1 MGLQDFMTVFSNLD
15 PSCKGFV
22 TSHQVLEFCQSI
34 YHSSISVEQIEHAI
48 TQICGSTSSGR
59 VSRQQ
64 FIAVLEEIE
73 RRRSVEEQ
81 AYWDFQALDYK
92 GTNRISLKDALM
104 MFREF
109 HGDRFSLYTWK
120 EFLQSRDD
128 PGEQV
133 YFDEIRLWLCNYPSG
148 EPASKDQIT
157 QEEEQ
162 LIKRQSTHQSD
173 TINKL
178 KQIQD
183 DKEEIQE
190 YLDNAQY
197 NAQRRRNKWDRQGLE
212 AMLFDDGLEADDD
225 TTSTKSKD
233 TITMSDVNDA
243 MTQKYDKLKPKLL
256 WEMAKMSAAMES
268 DRHEIFQQ
276 LSREEKQYSREG
288 SLQDRI
294 GGLSGS
300 RLDLIATLTGLM
312 GEVKSYDLKRK
323 EQAEKKRETLR
334 QQGMKEQDI
343 DKAIQTEYQGVI
355 SGDTTCGATLI
366 NLIERF
372 KLEKEETMMAVKSR
386 ASMSSVALENEY
398 YRLLRQHLL
407 LTDEWGFPALAMA
420 VGLAERPQQYR
431 SPKGNDWDRN
441 RSEQLSQIQL
451 EDRKG
456 RKLQHTPADLV
467 DTNKLDDLGLT
478 DLKQHLIK
486 EIVQKHFYE
495 REAMIN
501 MLQGRESEQQ
511 KKKAHQMS
519 SQERKKRL
527 KVLRNQQISWSQS
540 NSDDTQ
546 HLHQILTEAVALYC
560 EVRREELLPT
570 ASIVTDNVVAECV
583 LADLIQRQEVEY
595 EASLEQFV
603 SKQVKSDVV
612 FLIKKENKMRIKEHF
627 DNISF
632 VALGTIEISAEDK
645 DYVDALD
652 VKYDTLRKNI
662 LRMGLEY
669 KMGTEWKQLNEKER
683 KKHIKEKEKEERK
696 LRGLGQLQDMESLIG
711 PKSKSLPSL
720 RQLIGEEKTE
730 YEKRL
735 QEQRKTG
742 QNQADEPPAEK
753 FPHMNVL
760 ADLVPRYDNEQE
772 ALLIWLKSTSTKQL
786 PVKTQRLKIV
796 LLKLETFCAQLEEDF
811 EVSALSVGLIERL
824 IAALQNRHPK
834 DQSRQYDL
842 AMRRTRLRFANL
854 QQKEPTK
861 KKEKSL
867 TPEKGDL
874 TGWQTA
880 YLYEVMK
887 RHLDEREQLLKYLQ
901 DESITELMEAASEMS
916 ADERKTRLAELQT
929 KRRKLD
935 LANSGDKEDYIS
947 ILEEAVA
954 ISAIGR
960 KSGRTSME
968 EVTVTTLRDLQD
980 RQDRELAKLLQN
992 IENVTEEQLE
1002 TKLEE
1007 EKDARQ
1013 QGTVHNVFDILT
1025 QTDDTVK
1032 EDELI
1037 MALEKK
1043 YSRLQDSLLS
1053 ECLCQSCGK
1062 ESWDKMTEKDKLV
1075 KQAHLKGQVKDMI
1088 QKGDHVGLKGLV
1100 DVITLEKSVRSLM
1113 GIHRHQFLQKALGD
1127 DLINEEEITDKMN
1140 PILEIHH
1147 RNQGEV
1153 DLLLQMIKGS
1163 GSMFMD
1169 EAEQQIHLIRLKREV
1184 FIGSHF
1190 DFRFATVAM
1199 VMGLAERQQATG
1211 KPKLVDDRQRIEMV
1225 SIATMQNFKQGRFLK
1240 KKDVRD
1246 EVMRGPGKHL
1256 MMESVI
1262 VLLDRSHQD
1271 EQQYLLLL
1279 LTSPQKPDVV
1289 MEIQSWSQQ
1298 QRKDQLWKLHSQR
1311 QEILAVPNSREFN
1324 TIYSEGVII
1333 KKEIYRHRL
1342 NNEQKE
1348 EVDDEILHKMLLA
1361 DLLSQ
1366 QNCDAEKVI
1375 QSFIEEGQDFI
1386 KLQTK
1391 IIEEK
1396 RNEVRENIAIVLLTS
1411 ETCDSSSNEETEIL
1425 EALDGKYDAL
1435 RDKLLAEV
1443 LMKQLGETEW
1453 NRLSELERQKKLAEL
1468 KLKERQL
1475 RRDGKYDE
1483 VANIIGAALED
1494 QETLDRLFGDSK
1506 EEQERKMKER
1516 LHRRKQRLASGMSEK
1531 ECDELEAE
1539 EIKQEEEEEKKKRRN
1554 ILLDLD
1560 KRCEQEKEELMRRL
1574 REQKDRV
1581 SLERQRQLELMKLK
1595 HDEKKARRE
1604 EKFNSAAL
1612 VIGRAKDEQKRLEQ
1626 NQDDERQRQER
1637 LAKERLEAARKRR
1650 GKKLPPELETVTD
1663 MEDKSSLQDSVG
1675 ELIDRRHRQE
1685 RDLLIQLLDD
1695 ATTDPNRQS
1704 VAAMTEG
1711 ERQENLERIRLM
1723 RSNWRSK
1730 DERNKQD
1737 QADLLK
1743 EAAVYLLESKLH
1755 QMRTDGLDVSDDK
1768 VKVQIV
1774 VDFEEKQNEQKM
1786 VQGKE
1791 ATDENVK
1798 VDVLSDLQEIQ
1809 DGESKFLLTDL
1820 YDKDLRTLQQ
1830 MVKLHR
1836 KTLDNGHHDNVSSVV
1851 LGDDDVTITSDDSDV
1866 TEEQIKKAVEQKY
1879 DILKGKLLEATLIMQ
1894 VGENEWSK
1902 LTEKEREK
1910 RLIELKMKEKK
1921 LRQEGKNDEATTLF
1935 ENLVES
1941 DEFALENL
1949 FGEEEIDEEQKARE
1963 REERKKELQKE
1974 REEQGLPTDDA
1985 EIDKLLDEEESEA
1998 KRQKRRNVLDGLQM
2012 MLEDE
2017 KAALLRQLKEQ
2028 VSGIDQ
2034 ERQRQLALVK
2044 LKMDKKKME
2053 REEKY
2058 DSVAL
2063 VLKLAKE
2070 ADEKRTQN
2078 ITADRERQKA
2088 LAKERLEAL
2097 RRKKQQKNK
2106 QDNLEQRLKEENE
2119 NNKLLDAEMS
2129 SDVTRIQAAILDT
2142 IDKTH
2147 TEERELMMELV
2158 NMALQNKS
2166 LGKTANGMQQEELK
2180 AELSKLEQDHSK
2192 WKKKSQQIAM
2202 SMDDSTITPKEEN
2215 KHLKDVANNRK
2226 EQTKLLSEALVYRM
2240 ELEERSLKTLKPELS
2255 SDQIKEE
2262 LSVILLAD
2270 LQDQQERDSTA
2281 VQNIIQKQQS
2291 AEDLNNLK
2299 KMQRLSEREGWF
2311 NNLSKTL
2318 FQLSSQEDDD
2328 DSDESTQDA
2337 IEKRREILE
2346 KEIAE
2351 ERKAKLQEAM
2361 SAKMAGEEIDI
2372 QAELKQLEKE
2382 QQAKRKALD
2391 EELAKQK
2398 QALKDKINKKKRKG
2412 QEKEEEE
2419 IEAYHIL
2426 MLQQSQA
2433 EKSKQAVDGEKSR
2446 QSSKL
2451 QDKIRL
2457 RKEERIRLKQE
2468 AGMHVSEEESNSRP
2482 STVDSKKTPPLFAL
2496 HREKTVVNVD
2506 ITEDQKQAVFNKL
2519 VREQTSLHDK
2529 IKQQQEQQQEML
2541 RRRLDKSRGKKEMQA
2556 KEIMDMSERQKKE
2569 YHKTKTE
2576 ERDRQLQQMQ
2586 QKIAKSKHRA
2596 RSRSPNNMGASPIPE
2611 DQE

>member
-22 TSHQVLEFCQSI
+22 TSHQVLEFCESI

-128 PGEQV
+128 PNEQV

-162 LIKRQSTHQSD
+162 LIKKQSRHQSD
-173 TINKL
+173 RVNKL

-197 NAQRRRNKWDRQGLE
+197 NAQRRRNKWDKQGLE

-225 TTSTKSKD
+225 TTSTKPKD

-243 MTQKYDKLKPKLL
+243 MTQKYDKLKSKLL
-256 WEMAKMSAAMES
+256 WEMAKMSSAMES
-268 DRHEIFQQ
+268 DRQEIFQQ
-276 LSREEKQYSREG
+276 LCREEKQYSREG

-312 GEVKSYDLKRK
+312 GEVRSHDLKRR
-323 EQAEKKRETLR
+323 EQAEKKRETLG
-334 QQGMKEQDI
+334 QQGMKEHDI

-355 SGDTTCGATLI
+355 SGNTTCGATLI
-366 NLIERF
+366 HLIERF
-372 KLEKEETMMAVKSR
+372 KLEKEETMMVVKSR

-431 SPKGNDWDRN
+431 STKGNDWDRN

-456 RKLQHTPADLV
+456 RKLLHTPADLV
-467 DTNKLDDLGLT
+467 DTNKLDDFGLT

-540 NSDDTQ
+540 NSDDTK

-570 ASIVTDNVVAECV
+570 ANIVTDNVVSECV

-645 DYVDALD
+645 DYIDALD

-683 KKHIKEKEKEERK
+683 KKYIKEKEKEERK

-711 PKSKSLPSL
+711 PKSKALPSL

-735 QEQRKTG
+735 QAQRKTG
-742 QNQADEPPAEK
+742 QNQADEPPADK

-796 LLKLETFCAQLEEDF
+796 LLKLETFCAQLEDDF
-811 EVSALSVGLIERL
+811 EVSALGVGLIERL
-824 IAALQNRHPK
+824 IAALQNRHPR

-861 KKEKSL
+861 KKEKSF

-887 RHLDEREQLLKYLQ
+887 RHNDEREQLLKYLQ
-901 DESITELMEAASEMS
+901 DESITELMEAAAEMS
-916 ADERKTRLAELQT
+916 ADERKSRLAELQR

-954 ISAIGR
+954 ISAISR

-1002 TKLEE
+1002 NRLEE

-1013 QGTVHNVFDILT
+1013 QGIVHNVFDILT
-1025 QTDDTVK
+1025 RTDDTVK
-1032 EDELI
+1032 EDELTV
-1037 MALEKK
+1037 ALQEK

-1062 ESWDKMTEKDKLV
+1062 ESWDKMAEKDKL
-1075 KQAHLKGQVKDMI
+1075 LKLANLKEQVKDLI

-1100 DVITLEKSVRSLM
+1100 DIIALEKSVRALM
-1113 GIHRHQFLQKALGD
+1113 GIHRHQFLQKVLGD

-1147 RNQGEV
+1147 RNQEEV

-1184 FIGSHF
+1184 FIGRHI

-1199 VMGLAERQQATG
+1199 VMGLAERQQVTG
-1211 KPKLVDDRQRIEMV
+1211 KPRLVDDRQRIEMV
-1225 SIATMQNFKQGRFLK
+1225 AIATMQR
-1240 KKDVRD
+1240 
-1246 EVMRGPGKHL
+1246 KHV

-1279 LTSPQKPDVV
+1279 LTAPQKSDVV

-1324 TIYSEGVII
+1324 TIYSEGMII

-1348 EVDDEILHKMLLA
+1348 EVDDEVLHKMLLA

-1366 QNCDAEKVI
+1366 QNCDAEKVL
-1375 QSFIEEGQDFI
+1375 QLLMEEGQDFI

-1411 ETCDSSSNEETEIL
+1411 ETCDSSSNEETELL

-1443 LMKQLGETEW
+1443 LMRQVNYMGNLMHSGTNYWVRDKLLAEVLMRQLGETEW

-1516 LHRRKQRLASGMSEK
+1516 LHRKKQRLASGMSEQ

-1626 NQDDERQRQER
+1626 NQEDERQRQER

-1650 GKKLPPELETVTD
+1650 GKKLTPELETVTD
-1663 MEDKSSLQDSVG
+1663 MDDKSSLQESVG
-1675 ELIDRRHRQE
+1675 ELIDRRHREE

-1704 VAAMTEG
+1704 VAAMTE
-1711 ERQENLERIRLM
+1711 EKRQENLERIRQM

-1737 QADLLK
+1737 QTELLK

-1755 QMRTDGLDVSDDK
+1755 QLRTEGLDVSDDK

-1774 VDFEEKQNEQKM
+1774 NDFEEKQNEQKL
-1786 VQGKE
+1786 VESKE

-1798 VDVLSDLQEIQ
+1798 VQILSNLQEKQ
-1809 DGESKFLLTDL
+1809 DGESKYLLTDL

-1836 KTLDNGHHDNVSSVV
+1836 KTLDNGNHDNVSSVVLGDDDGTISSDNSDDLRTLQQMVKLHRKTLDNGNHDNVSSVV

-1866 TEEQIKKAVEQKY
+1866 TEDQIKKAVEQKY
-1879 DILKGKLLEATLIMQ
+1879 DILRGKLLEATLIMQ

-1902 LTEKEREK
+1902 LSEKERQK

-1921 LRQEGKNDEATTLF
+1921 LRQEGKNDEATALF

-1949 FGEEEIDEEQKARE
+1949 FGEDEIDEEQKARE
-1963 REERKKELQKE
+1963 REQRKKELQTE
-1974 REEQGLPTDDA
+1974 REEQGLPIDDA
-1985 EIDKLLDEEESEA
+1985 EIDKLLDEEETEA
-1998 KRQKRRNVLDGLQM
+1998 KRQKRRNVLEGLQM

-2058 DSVAL
+2058 DSAAL

-2097 RRKKQQKNK
+2097 RRKKQKKNK

-2147 TEERELMMELV
+2147 TEERELLMELV

-2166 LGKTANGMQQEELK
+2166 LGKTAEDMQQE
-2180 AELSKLEQDHSK
+2180 
-2192 WKKKSQQIAM
+2192 
-2202 SMDDSTITPKEEN
+2202 
-2215 KHLKDVANNRK
+2215 VRV
-2226 EQTKLLSEALVYRM
+2226 LLM
-2240 ELEERSLKTLKPELS
+2240 ELVNMALQNKSLGKTAE
-2255 SDQIKEE
+2255 DM
-2262 LSVILLAD
+2262 
-2270 LQDQQERDSTA
+2270 QQEVR
-2281 VQNIIQKQQS
+2281 VLLMELVNMVLQNKS
-2291 AEDLNNLK
+2291 LGKTAED
-2299 KMQRLSEREGWF
+2299 M
-2311 NNLSKTL
+2311 
-2318 FQLSSQEDDD
+2318 
-2328 DSDESTQDA
+2328 
-2337 IEKRREILE
+2337 
-2346 KEIAE
+2346 
-2351 ERKAKLQEAM
+2351 
-2361 SAKMAGEEIDI
+2361 
-2372 QAELKQLEKE
+2372 
-2382 QQAKRKALD
+2382 
-2391 EELAKQK
+2391 
-2398 QALKDKINKKKRKG
+2398 
-2412 QEKEEEE
+2412 
-2419 IEAYHIL
+2419 
-2426 MLQQSQA
+2426 
-2433 EKSKQAVDGEKSR
+2433 
-2446 QSSKL
+2446 
-2451 QDKIRL
+2451 
-2457 RKEERIRLKQE
+2457 
-2468 AGMHVSEEESNSRP
+2468 
-2482 STVDSKKTPPLFAL
+2482 
-2496 HREKTVVNVD
+2496 
-2506 ITEDQKQAVFNKL
+2506 
-2519 VREQTSLHDK
+2519 
-2529 IKQQQEQQQEML
+2529 QQEVRVLLMELVNLALQNKSLGKTAKDMQQEVRVLLMEL
-2541 RRRLDKSRGKKEMQA
+2541 VNMALQNKSLGKTA
-2556 KEIMDMSERQKKE
+2556 KD
-2569 YHKTKTE
+2569 
-2576 ERDRQLQQMQ
+2576 MQ
-2586 QKIAKSKHRA
+2586 Q
-2596 RSRSPNNMGASPIPE
+2596 E
-2611 DQE
+2611 V

>member
-22 TSHQVLEFCQSI
+22 TSHQVLEFCESI

-128 PGEQV
+128 PNEQV

-162 LIKRQSTHQSD
+162 LIKKQSRHQSD
-173 TINKL
+173 RVNKL

-197 NAQRRRNKWDRQGLE
+197 NAQRRRNKWDKQGLE

-225 TTSTKSKD
+225 TTSTKPKD

-243 MTQKYDKLKPKLL
+243 MTQKYDKLKSKLL
-256 WEMAKMSAAMES
+256 WEMAKMSSAMES
-268 DRHEIFQQ
+268 DRQEIFQQ
-276 LSREEKQYSREG
+276 LCREEKQYSREG

-312 GEVKSYDLKRK
+312 GEVRSHDLKRR
-323 EQAEKKRETLR
+323 EQAEKKRETLG
-334 QQGMKEQDI
+334 QQGMKEHDI

-355 SGDTTCGATLI
+355 SGNTTCGATLI
-366 NLIERF
+366 HLIERF
-372 KLEKEETMMAVKSR
+372 KLEKEETMMVVKSR

-431 SPKGNDWDRN
+431 STKGNDWDRN

-456 RKLQHTPADLV
+456 RKLLHTPADLV
-467 DTNKLDDLGLT
+467 DTNKLDDFGLT

-540 NSDDTQ
+540 NSDDTK

-570 ASIVTDNVVAECV
+570 ANIVTDNVVSECV

-645 DYVDALD
+645 DYIDALD

-683 KKHIKEKEKEERK
+683 KKYIKEKEKEERK

-711 PKSKSLPSL
+711 PKSKALPSL

-735 QEQRKTG
+735 QAQRKTG
-742 QNQADEPPAEK
+742 QNQADEPPADK

-796 LLKLETFCAQLEEDF
+796 LLKLETFCAQLEDDF
-811 EVSALSVGLIERL
+811 EVSALGVGLIERL
-824 IAALQNRHPK
+824 IAALQNRHPR

-861 KKEKSL
+861 KKEKSF

-887 RHLDEREQLLKYLQ
+887 RHNDEREQLLKYLQ
-901 DESITELMEAASEMS
+901 DESITELMEAAAEMS
-916 ADERKTRLAELQT
+916 ADERKSRLAELQR

-954 ISAIGR
+954 ISAISR

-1002 TKLEE
+1002 NRLEE

-1013 QGTVHNVFDILT
+1013 QGIVHNVFDILT
-1025 QTDDTVK
+1025 RTDDTVK
-1032 EDELI
+1032 EDELTV
-1037 MALEKK
+1037 ALQEK

-1062 ESWDKMTEKDKLV
+1062 ESWDKMAEKDKL
-1075 KQAHLKGQVKDMI
+1075 LKLANLKEQVKDLI

-1100 DVITLEKSVRSLM
+1100 DIIALEKSVRALM
-1113 GIHRHQFLQKALGD
+1113 GIHRHQFLQKVLGD

-1147 RNQGEV
+1147 RNQEEV

-1184 FIGSHF
+1184 FIGRHI

-1199 VMGLAERQQATG
+1199 VMGLAERQQVTG
-1211 KPKLVDDRQRIEMV
+1211 KPRLVDDRQRIEMV
-1225 SIATMQNFKQGRFLK
+1225 AIATMQR
-1240 KKDVRD
+1240 
-1246 EVMRGPGKHL
+1246 KHV

-1279 LTSPQKPDVV
+1279 LTAPQKSDVV

-1324 TIYSEGVII
+1324 TIYSEGMII

-1348 EVDDEILHKMLLA
+1348 EVDDEVLHKMLLA

-1366 QNCDAEKVI
+1366 QNCDAEKVL
-1375 QSFIEEGQDFI
+1375 QLLMEEGQDFI

-1411 ETCDSSSNEETEIL
+1411 ETCDSSSNEETELL

-1443 LMKQLGETEW
+1443 LMRQTGKLDGKYDALRDKLLAEVLMRQLGETEW

-1516 LHRRKQRLASGMSEK
+1516 LHRKKQRLASGMSEQ

-1626 NQDDERQRQER
+1626 NQEDERQRQER

-1650 GKKLPPELETVTD
+1650 GKKLTPELETVTD
-1663 MEDKSSLQDSVG
+1663 MDDKSSLQESVG
-1675 ELIDRRHRQE
+1675 ELIDRRHREE

-1704 VAAMTEG
+1704 VAAMTE
-1711 ERQENLERIRLM
+1711 EKRQENLERIRQM

-1737 QADLLK
+1737 QTELLK

-1755 QMRTDGLDVSDDK
+1755 QLRTEGLDVSDDK

-1774 VDFEEKQNEQKM
+1774 NDFEEKQNEQKL
-1786 VQGKE
+1786 VESKE

-1798 VDVLSDLQEIQ
+1798 VQILSNLQEKQ
-1809 DGESKFLLTDL
+1809 DGESKYLLTDL

-1836 KTLDNGHHDNVSSVV
+1836 KTLDNGNHDNVSSVVLGDDDGTISSDNSDDLRTLQQMVKLHRKTLDNGNHDNVSSVV

-1866 TEEQIKKAVEQKY
+1866 TEDQIKKAVEQKY
-1879 DILKGKLLEATLIMQ
+1879 DILRGKLLEATLIMQ

-1902 LTEKEREK
+1902 LSEKERQK

-1921 LRQEGKNDEATTLF
+1921 LRQEGKNDEATALF

-1949 FGEEEIDEEQKARE
+1949 FGEDEIDEEQKARE
-1963 REERKKELQKE
+1963 REQRKKELQTE
-1974 REEQGLPTDDA
+1974 REEQGLPIDDA
-1985 EIDKLLDEEESEA
+1985 EIDKLLDEEETEA
-1998 KRQKRRNVLDGLQM
+1998 KRQKRRNVLEGLQM

-2058 DSVAL
+2058 DSAAL

-2097 RRKKQQKNK
+2097 RRKKQKKNK

-2147 TEERELMMELV
+2147 TEERELLMELV

-2166 LGKTANGMQQEELK
+2166 LGKTAEDMQQE
-2180 AELSKLEQDHSK
+2180 
-2192 WKKKSQQIAM
+2192 
-2202 SMDDSTITPKEEN
+2202 
-2215 KHLKDVANNRK
+2215 VRV
-2226 EQTKLLSEALVYRM
+2226 LLM
-2240 ELEERSLKTLKPELS
+2240 ELVNMALQNKSLGKTAE
-2255 SDQIKEE
+2255 DM
-2262 LSVILLAD
+2262 
-2270 LQDQQERDSTA
+2270 QQEVR
-2281 VQNIIQKQQS
+2281 VLLMELVNMVLQNKS
-2291 AEDLNNLK
+2291 LGKTAED
-2299 KMQRLSEREGWF
+2299 M
-2311 NNLSKTL
+2311 
-2318 FQLSSQEDDD
+2318 
-2328 DSDESTQDA
+2328 
-2337 IEKRREILE
+2337 
-2346 KEIAE
+2346 
-2351 ERKAKLQEAM
+2351 
-2361 SAKMAGEEIDI
+2361 
-2372 QAELKQLEKE
+2372 
-2382 QQAKRKALD
+2382 
-2391 EELAKQK
+2391 
-2398 QALKDKINKKKRKG
+2398 
-2412 QEKEEEE
+2412 
-2419 IEAYHIL
+2419 
-2426 MLQQSQA
+2426 
-2433 EKSKQAVDGEKSR
+2433 
-2446 QSSKL
+2446 
-2451 QDKIRL
+2451 
-2457 RKEERIRLKQE
+2457 
-2468 AGMHVSEEESNSRP
+2468 
-2482 STVDSKKTPPLFAL
+2482 
-2496 HREKTVVNVD
+2496 
-2506 ITEDQKQAVFNKL
+2506 
-2519 VREQTSLHDK
+2519 
-2529 IKQQQEQQQEML
+2529 QQEVRVLLMELVNLALQNKSLGKTAKDMQQEVRVLLMEL
-2541 RRRLDKSRGKKEMQA
+2541 VNMALQNKSLGKTA
-2556 KEIMDMSERQKKE
+2556 KD
-2569 YHKTKTE
+2569 
-2576 ERDRQLQQMQ
+2576 MQ
-2586 QKIAKSKHRA
+2586 Q
-2596 RSRSPNNMGASPIPE
+2596 E
-2611 DQE
+2611 V

>member
-22 TSHQVLEFCQSI
+22 TSHQVLEFCESI

-128 PGEQV
+128 PNEQV

-162 LIKRQSTHQSD
+162 LIKKQSRHQSD
-173 TINKL
+173 RVNKL

-197 NAQRRRNKWDRQGLE
+197 NAQRRRNKWDKQGLE

-225 TTSTKSKD
+225 TTSTKPKD

-243 MTQKYDKLKPKLL
+243 MTQKYDKLKSKLL
-256 WEMAKMSAAMES
+256 WEMAKMSSAMES
-268 DRHEIFQQ
+268 DRQEIFQQ
-276 LSREEKQYSREG
+276 LCREEKQYSREG

-312 GEVKSYDLKRK
+312 GEVRSHDLKRR
-323 EQAEKKRETLR
+323 EQAEKKRETLG
-334 QQGMKEQDI
+334 QQGMKEHDI

-355 SGDTTCGATLI
+355 SGNTTCGATLI
-366 NLIERF
+366 HLIERF
-372 KLEKEETMMAVKSR
+372 KLEKEETMMVVKSR

-431 SPKGNDWDRN
+431 STKGNDWDRN

-456 RKLQHTPADLV
+456 RKLLHTPADLV
-467 DTNKLDDLGLT
+467 DTNKLDDFGLT

-540 NSDDTQ
+540 NSDDTK

-570 ASIVTDNVVAECV
+570 ANIVTDNVVSECV

-645 DYVDALD
+645 DYIDALD

-683 KKHIKEKEKEERK
+683 KKYIKEKEKEERK

-711 PKSKSLPSL
+711 PKSKALPSL

-735 QEQRKTG
+735 QAQRKTG
-742 QNQADEPPAEK
+742 QNQDEPPADK

-796 LLKLETFCAQLEEDF
+796 LLKLETFCAQLEDDF
-811 EVSALSVGLIERL
+811 EVSALGVGLIERL
-824 IAALQNRHPK
+824 IAALQNRHPR

-861 KKEKSL
+861 KKEKSF

-887 RHLDEREQLLKYLQ
+887 RHNDEREQLLKYLQ
-901 DESITELMEAASEMS
+901 DESITELMEAAAEMS
-916 ADERKTRLAELQT
+916 ADERKSRLAELQR

-954 ISAIGR
+954 ISAISR

-1002 TKLEE
+1002 NRLEE

-1013 QGTVHNVFDILT
+1013 QGIVHNVFDILT
-1025 QTDDTVK
+1025 RTDDTVK
-1032 EDELI
+1032 EDELTV
-1037 MALEKK
+1037 ALQEK

-1062 ESWDKMTEKDKLV
+1062 ESWDKMAEKDKL
-1075 KQAHLKGQVKDMI
+1075 LKLANLKEQVKDLI

-1100 DVITLEKSVRSLM
+1100 DIIALEKSVRALM
-1113 GIHRHQFLQKALGD
+1113 GIHRHQFLQKVLGD

-1147 RNQGEV
+1147 RNQEEV

-1184 FIGSHF
+1184 FIGRHI

-1199 VMGLAERQQATG
+1199 VMGLAERQQVTG
-1211 KPKLVDDRQRIEMV
+1211 KPRLVDDRQRIEMV
-1225 SIATMQNFKQGRFLK
+1225 AIATMQR
-1240 KKDVRD
+1240 
-1246 EVMRGPGKHL
+1246 KHV

-1279 LTSPQKPDVV
+1279 LTAPQKSDVV

-1324 TIYSEGVII
+1324 TIYSEGMII

-1348 EVDDEILHKMLLA
+1348 EVDDEVLHKMLLA

-1366 QNCDAEKVI
+1366 QNCDAEKVL
-1375 QSFIEEGQDFI
+1375 QLLMEEGQDFI

-1411 ETCDSSSNEETEIL
+1411 ETCDSSSNEETELL

-1443 LMKQLGETEW
+1443 LMRQLGETEW

-1516 LHRRKQRLASGMSEK
+1516 LHRKKQRLASGMSEQ

-1626 NQDDERQRQER
+1626 NQEDERQRQER

-1650 GKKLPPELETVTD
+1650 GKKLTPELETVTD
-1663 MEDKSSLQDSVG
+1663 MDDKSSLQESVG
-1675 ELIDRRHRQE
+1675 ELIDRRHREE

-1704 VAAMTEG
+1704 VAAMTE
-1711 ERQENLERIRLM
+1711 EKRQENLERIRQM

-1737 QADLLK
+1737 QTELLK

-1755 QMRTDGLDVSDDK
+1755 QLRTEGLDVSDDK

-1774 VDFEEKQNEQKM
+1774 NDFEEKQNEQKL
-1786 VQGKE
+1786 VESKE

-1798 VDVLSDLQEIQ
+1798 VQILSNLQEKQ
-1809 DGESKFLLTDL
+1809 DGESKYLLTDL

-1836 KTLDNGHHDNVSSVV
+1836 KTLDNGNHDNVSSVVLGDDDGTISSDNSDDLRTLQQMVKLHRKTLDNGNHDNVSSVV

-1866 TEEQIKKAVEQKY
+1866 TEDQIKKAVEQKY
-1879 DILKGKLLEATLIMQ
+1879 DILRGKLLEATLIMQ

-1902 LTEKEREK
+1902 LSEKERQK

-1921 LRQEGKNDEATTLF
+1921 LRQEGKNDEATALF

-1949 FGEEEIDEEQKARE
+1949 FGEDEIDEEQKARE
-1963 REERKKELQKE
+1963 REQRKKELQTE
-1974 REEQGLPTDDA
+1974 REEQGLPIDDA
-1985 EIDKLLDEEESEA
+1985 EIDKLLDEEETEA
-1998 KRQKRRNVLDGLQM
+1998 KRQKRRNVLEGLQM

-2058 DSVAL
+2058 DSAAL

-2097 RRKKQQKNK
+2097 RRKKQKKNK

-2147 TEERELMMELV
+2147 TEERELLMELV

-2166 LGKTANGMQQEELK
+2166 LGKTAEDMQQE
-2180 AELSKLEQDHSK
+2180 
-2192 WKKKSQQIAM
+2192 
-2202 SMDDSTITPKEEN
+2202 
-2215 KHLKDVANNRK
+2215 VRV
-2226 EQTKLLSEALVYRM
+2226 LLM
-2240 ELEERSLKTLKPELS
+2240 ELVNMALQNKSLGKTAE
-2255 SDQIKEE
+2255 DM
-2262 LSVILLAD
+2262 
-2270 LQDQQERDSTA
+2270 QQEVR
-2281 VQNIIQKQQS
+2281 VLLMELVNMVLQNKS
-2291 AEDLNNLK
+2291 LGKTAED
-2299 KMQRLSEREGWF
+2299 M
-2311 NNLSKTL
+2311 
-2318 FQLSSQEDDD
+2318 
-2328 DSDESTQDA
+2328 
-2337 IEKRREILE
+2337 
-2346 KEIAE
+2346 
-2351 ERKAKLQEAM
+2351 
-2361 SAKMAGEEIDI
+2361 
-2372 QAELKQLEKE
+2372 
-2382 QQAKRKALD
+2382 
-2391 EELAKQK
+2391 
-2398 QALKDKINKKKRKG
+2398 
-2412 QEKEEEE
+2412 
-2419 IEAYHIL
+2419 
-2426 MLQQSQA
+2426 
-2433 EKSKQAVDGEKSR
+2433 
-2446 QSSKL
+2446 
-2451 QDKIRL
+2451 
-2457 RKEERIRLKQE
+2457 
-2468 AGMHVSEEESNSRP
+2468 
-2482 STVDSKKTPPLFAL
+2482 
-2496 HREKTVVNVD
+2496 
-2506 ITEDQKQAVFNKL
+2506 
-2519 VREQTSLHDK
+2519 
-2529 IKQQQEQQQEML
+2529 QQEVRVLLMELVNLALQNKSLGKTAKDMQQEVRVLLMEL
-2541 RRRLDKSRGKKEMQA
+2541 VNMALQNKSLGKTA
-2556 KEIMDMSERQKKE
+2556 KD
-2569 YHKTKTE
+2569 
-2576 ERDRQLQQMQ
+2576 MQ
-2586 QKIAKSKHRA
+2586 Q
-2596 RSRSPNNMGASPIPE
+2596 E
-2611 DQE
+2611 V

>member
-22 TSHQVLEFCQSI
+22 TSHQVLEFCESI

-128 PGEQV
+128 PNEQV

-162 LIKRQSTHQSD
+162 LIKKQSRHQSD
-173 TINKL
+173 RVNKL

-197 NAQRRRNKWDRQGLE
+197 NAQRRRNKWDKQGLE

-225 TTSTKSKD
+225 TTSTKPKD

-243 MTQKYDKLKPKLL
+243 MTQKYDKLKSKLL
-256 WEMAKMSAAMES
+256 WEMAKMSSAMES
-268 DRHEIFQQ
+268 DRQEIFQQ
-276 LSREEKQYSREG
+276 LCREEKQYSREG

-312 GEVKSYDLKRK
+312 GEVRSHDLKRR
-323 EQAEKKRETLR
+323 EQAEKKRETLG
-334 QQGMKEQDI
+334 QQGMKEHDI

-355 SGDTTCGATLI
+355 SGNTTCGATLI
-366 NLIERF
+366 HLIERF
-372 KLEKEETMMAVKSR
+372 KLEKEETMMVVKSR

-431 SPKGNDWDRN
+431 STKGNDWDRN

-456 RKLQHTPADLV
+456 RKLLHTPADLV
-467 DTNKLDDLGLT
+467 DTNKLDDFGLT

-540 NSDDTQ
+540 NSDDTK

-570 ASIVTDNVVAECV
+570 ANIVTDNVVSECV

-645 DYVDALD
+645 DYIDALD

-683 KKHIKEKEKEERK
+683 KKYIKEKEKEERK

-711 PKSKSLPSL
+711 PKSKALPSL

-735 QEQRKTG
+735 QAQRKTG
-742 QNQADEPPAEK
+742 QNQADEPPADK

-796 LLKLETFCAQLEEDF
+796 LLKLETFCAQLEDDF
-811 EVSALSVGLIERL
+811 EVSALGVGLIERL
-824 IAALQNRHPK
+824 IAALQNRHPR

-861 KKEKSL
+861 KKEKSF

-887 RHLDEREQLLKYLQ
+887 RHNDEREQLLKYLQ
-901 DESITELMEAASEMS
+901 DESITELMEAAAEMS
-916 ADERKTRLAELQT
+916 ADERKSRLAELQR

-954 ISAIGR
+954 ISAISR

-1002 TKLEE
+1002 NRLEE

-1013 QGTVHNVFDILT
+1013 QGIVHNVFDILT
-1025 QTDDTVK
+1025 RTDDTVK
-1032 EDELI
+1032 EDELTV
-1037 MALEKK
+1037 ALQEK

-1062 ESWDKMTEKDKLV
+1062 ESWDKMAEKDKL
-1075 KQAHLKGQVKDMI
+1075 LKLANLKEQVKDLI

-1100 DVITLEKSVRSLM
+1100 DIIALEKSVRALM
-1113 GIHRHQFLQKALGD
+1113 GIHRHQFLQKVLGD

-1147 RNQGEV
+1147 RNQEEV

-1184 FIGSHF
+1184 FIGRHI

-1199 VMGLAERQQATG
+1199 VMGLAERQQVTG
-1211 KPKLVDDRQRIEMV
+1211 KPRLVDDRQRIEMV
-1225 SIATMQNFKQGRFLK
+1225 AIATMQR
-1240 KKDVRD
+1240 
-1246 EVMRGPGKHL
+1246 KHV

-1279 LTSPQKPDVV
+1279 LTAPQKSDVV

-1324 TIYSEGVII
+1324 TIYSEGMII

-1348 EVDDEILHKMLLA
+1348 EVDDEVLHKMLLA

-1366 QNCDAEKVI
+1366 QNCDAEKVL
-1375 QSFIEEGQDFI
+1375 QLLMEEGQDFI

-1411 ETCDSSSNEETEIL
+1411 ETCDSSSNEETELL

-1443 LMKQLGETEW
+1443 LMRQLGETEW

-1516 LHRRKQRLASGMSEK
+1516 LHRKKQRLASGMSEQ

-1626 NQDDERQRQER
+1626 NQEDERQRQER

-1650 GKKLPPELETVTD
+1650 GKKLTPELETVTD
-1663 MEDKSSLQDSVG
+1663 MDDKSSLQESVG
-1675 ELIDRRHRQE
+1675 ELIDRRHREE

-1704 VAAMTEG
+1704 VAAMTE
-1711 ERQENLERIRLM
+1711 EKRQENLERIRQM

-1737 QADLLK
+1737 QTELLK

-1755 QMRTDGLDVSDDK
+1755 QLRTEGLDVSDDK

-1774 VDFEEKQNEQKM
+1774 NDFEEKQNEQKL
-1786 VQGKE
+1786 VESKE

-1798 VDVLSDLQEIQ
+1798 VQILSNLQEKQ
-1809 DGESKFLLTDL
+1809 DGESKYLLTDL

-1836 KTLDNGHHDNVSSVV
+1836 KTLDNGNHDNVSSVV

-1866 TEEQIKKAVEQKY
+1866 TEDQIKKAVEQKY
-1879 DILKGKLLEATLIMQ
+1879 DILRGKLLEATLIMQ

-1902 LTEKEREK
+1902 LSEKERQK

-1921 LRQEGKNDEATTLF
+1921 LRQEGKNDEATALF

-1949 FGEEEIDEEQKARE
+1949 FGEDEIDEEQKARE
-1963 REERKKELQKE
+1963 REQRKKELQTE
-1974 REEQGLPTDDA
+1974 REEQGLPIDDA
-1985 EIDKLLDEEESEA
+1985 EIDKLLDEEETEA
-1998 KRQKRRNVLDGLQM
+1998 KRQKRRNVLEGLQM

-2058 DSVAL
+2058 DSAAL

-2097 RRKKQQKNK
+2097 RRKKQKKNK

-2147 TEERELMMELV
+2147 TEERELLMELV

-2166 LGKTANGMQQEELK
+2166 LGKTAEDMQQE
-2180 AELSKLEQDHSK
+2180 
-2192 WKKKSQQIAM
+2192 
-2202 SMDDSTITPKEEN
+2202 
-2215 KHLKDVANNRK
+2215 VRV
-2226 EQTKLLSEALVYRM
+2226 LLM
-2240 ELEERSLKTLKPELS
+2240 ELVNMALQNKSLGKTAE
-2255 SDQIKEE
+2255 DM
-2262 LSVILLAD
+2262 
-2270 LQDQQERDSTA
+2270 QQEVR
-2281 VQNIIQKQQS
+2281 VLLMELVNMVLQNKS
-2291 AEDLNNLK
+2291 LGKTAED
-2299 KMQRLSEREGWF
+2299 M
-2311 NNLSKTL
+2311 
-2318 FQLSSQEDDD
+2318 
-2328 DSDESTQDA
+2328 
-2337 IEKRREILE
+2337 
-2346 KEIAE
+2346 
-2351 ERKAKLQEAM
+2351 
-2361 SAKMAGEEIDI
+2361 
-2372 QAELKQLEKE
+2372 
-2382 QQAKRKALD
+2382 
-2391 EELAKQK
+2391 
-2398 QALKDKINKKKRKG
+2398 
-2412 QEKEEEE
+2412 
-2419 IEAYHIL
+2419 
-2426 MLQQSQA
+2426 
-2433 EKSKQAVDGEKSR
+2433 
-2446 QSSKL
+2446 
-2451 QDKIRL
+2451 
-2457 RKEERIRLKQE
+2457 
-2468 AGMHVSEEESNSRP
+2468 
-2482 STVDSKKTPPLFAL
+2482 
-2496 HREKTVVNVD
+2496 
-2506 ITEDQKQAVFNKL
+2506 
-2519 VREQTSLHDK
+2519 
-2529 IKQQQEQQQEML
+2529 QQEVRVLLMELVNLALQNKSLGKTAKDMQQEVRVLLMEL
-2541 RRRLDKSRGKKEMQA
+2541 VNMALQNKSLGKTA
-2556 KEIMDMSERQKKE
+2556 KD
-2569 YHKTKTE
+2569 
-2576 ERDRQLQQMQ
+2576 MQ
-2586 QKIAKSKHRA
+2586 Q
-2596 RSRSPNNMGASPIPE
+2596 E
-2611 DQE
+2611 V

>member
-22 TSHQVLEFCQSI
+22 TSHQVLEFCESI

-128 PGEQV
+128 PNEQV

-162 LIKRQSTHQSD
+162 LIKKQSRHQSD
-173 TINKL
+173 RVNKL

-197 NAQRRRNKWDRQGLE
+197 NAQRRRNKWDKQGLE

-225 TTSTKSKD
+225 TTSTKPKD

-243 MTQKYDKLKPKLL
+243 MTQKYDKLKSKLL
-256 WEMAKMSAAMES
+256 WEMAKMSSAMES
-268 DRHEIFQQ
+268 DRQEIFQQ
-276 LSREEKQYSREG
+276 LCREEKQYSREG

-312 GEVKSYDLKRK
+312 GEVRSHDLKRR
-323 EQAEKKRETLR
+323 EQAEKKRETLG
-334 QQGMKEQDI
+334 QQGMKEHDI

-355 SGDTTCGATLI
+355 SGNTTCGATLI
-366 NLIERF
+366 HLIERF
-372 KLEKEETMMAVKSR
+372 KLEKEETMMVVKSR

-431 SPKGNDWDRN
+431 STKGNDWDRN

-456 RKLQHTPADLV
+456 RKLLHTPADLV
-467 DTNKLDDLGLT
+467 DTNKLDDFGLT

-540 NSDDTQ
+540 NSDDTK

-570 ASIVTDNVVAECV
+570 ANIVTDNVVSECV

-645 DYVDALD
+645 DYIDALD

-683 KKHIKEKEKEERK
+683 KKYIKEKEKEERK

-711 PKSKSLPSL
+711 PKSKALPSL

-735 QEQRKTG
+735 QAQRKTG
-742 QNQADEPPAEK
+742 QNQADEPPADK

-796 LLKLETFCAQLEEDF
+796 LLKLETFCAQLEDDF
-811 EVSALSVGLIERL
+811 EVSALGVGLIERL
-824 IAALQNRHPK
+824 IAALQNRHPR

-861 KKEKSL
+861 KKEKSF

-887 RHLDEREQLLKYLQ
+887 RHNDEREQLLKYLQ
-901 DESITELMEAASEMS
+901 DESITELMEAAAEMS
-916 ADERKTRLAELQT
+916 ADERKSRLAELQR

-954 ISAIGR
+954 ISAISR

-1002 TKLEE
+1002 NRLEE

-1013 QGTVHNVFDILT
+1013 QGIVHNVFDILT
-1025 QTDDTVK
+1025 RTDDTVK
-1032 EDELI
+1032 EDELTV
-1037 MALEKK
+1037 ALQEK

-1062 ESWDKMTEKDKLV
+1062 ESWDKMAEKDKL
-1075 KQAHLKGQVKDMI
+1075 LKLANLKEQVKDLI

-1100 DVITLEKSVRSLM
+1100 DIIALEKSVRALM
-1113 GIHRHQFLQKALGD
+1113 GIHRHQFLQKVLGD

-1147 RNQGEV
+1147 RNQEEV

-1184 FIGSHF
+1184 FIGRHI

-1199 VMGLAERQQATG
+1199 VMGLAERQQVTG
-1211 KPKLVDDRQRIEMV
+1211 KPRLVDDRQRIEMV
-1225 SIATMQNFKQGRFLK
+1225 AIATMQR
-1240 KKDVRD
+1240 
-1246 EVMRGPGKHL
+1246 KHV

-1279 LTSPQKPDVV
+1279 LTAPQKSDVV

-1324 TIYSEGVII
+1324 TIYSEGMII

-1348 EVDDEILHKMLLA
+1348 EVDDEVLHKMLLA

-1366 QNCDAEKVI
+1366 QNCDAEKVL
-1375 QSFIEEGQDFI
+1375 QLLMEEGQDFI

-1411 ETCDSSSNEETEIL
+1411 ETCDSSSNEETELL

-1443 LMKQLGETEW
+1443 LMRQLGETEW

-1516 LHRRKQRLASGMSEK
+1516 LHRKKQRLASGMSEQ

-1626 NQDDERQRQER
+1626 NQEDERQRQER

-1650 GKKLPPELETVTD
+1650 GKKLTPELETVTD
-1663 MEDKSSLQDSVG
+1663 MDDKSSLQESVG
-1675 ELIDRRHRQE
+1675 ELIDRRHREE

-1704 VAAMTEG
+1704 VAAMTE
-1711 ERQENLERIRLM
+1711 EKRQENLERIRQM

-1737 QADLLK
+1737 QTELLK

-1755 QMRTDGLDVSDDK
+1755 QLRTEGLDVSDDK

-1774 VDFEEKQNEQKM
+1774 NDFEEKQNEQKL
-1786 VQGKE
+1786 VESKE

-1798 VDVLSDLQEIQ
+1798 VQILSNLQEKQ
-1809 DGESKFLLTDL
+1809 DGESKYLLTDL

-1836 KTLDNGHHDNVSSVV
+1836 KTLDNGNHDNVSSVVLGDDDGTISSDNSDDLRTLQQMVKLHRKTLDNGNHDNVSSVV

-1866 TEEQIKKAVEQKY
+1866 TEDQIKKAVEQKY
-1879 DILKGKLLEATLIMQ
+1879 DILRGKLLEATLIMQ

-1902 LTEKEREK
+1902 LSEKERQK

-1921 LRQEGKNDEATTLF
+1921 LRQEGKNDEATALF

-1949 FGEEEIDEEQKARE
+1949 FGEDEIDEEQKARE
-1963 REERKKELQKE
+1963 REQRKKELQTE
-1974 REEQGLPTDDA
+1974 REEQGLPIDDA
-1985 EIDKLLDEEESEA
+1985 EIDKLLDEEETEA
-1998 KRQKRRNVLDGLQM
+1998 KRQKRRNVLEGLQM

-2058 DSVAL
+2058 DSAAL

-2097 RRKKQQKNK
+2097 RRKKQKKNK

-2147 TEERELMMELV
+2147 TEERELLMELV

-2166 LGKTANGMQQEELK
+2166 LGKTAEDMQQE
-2180 AELSKLEQDHSK
+2180 
-2192 WKKKSQQIAM
+2192 
-2202 SMDDSTITPKEEN
+2202 
-2215 KHLKDVANNRK
+2215 VRV
-2226 EQTKLLSEALVYRM
+2226 LLM
-2240 ELEERSLKTLKPELS
+2240 ELVNMALQNKSLGKTAE
-2255 SDQIKEE
+2255 DM
-2262 LSVILLAD
+2262 
-2270 LQDQQERDSTA
+2270 QQEVR
-2281 VQNIIQKQQS
+2281 VLLMELVNMVLQNKS
-2291 AEDLNNLK
+2291 LGKTAED
-2299 KMQRLSEREGWF
+2299 M
-2311 NNLSKTL
+2311 
-2318 FQLSSQEDDD
+2318 
-2328 DSDESTQDA
+2328 
-2337 IEKRREILE
+2337 
-2346 KEIAE
+2346 
-2351 ERKAKLQEAM
+2351 
-2361 SAKMAGEEIDI
+2361 
-2372 QAELKQLEKE
+2372 
-2382 QQAKRKALD
+2382 
-2391 EELAKQK
+2391 
-2398 QALKDKINKKKRKG
+2398 
-2412 QEKEEEE
+2412 
-2419 IEAYHIL
+2419 
-2426 MLQQSQA
+2426 
-2433 EKSKQAVDGEKSR
+2433 
-2446 QSSKL
+2446 
-2451 QDKIRL
+2451 
-2457 RKEERIRLKQE
+2457 
-2468 AGMHVSEEESNSRP
+2468 
-2482 STVDSKKTPPLFAL
+2482 
-2496 HREKTVVNVD
+2496 
-2506 ITEDQKQAVFNKL
+2506 
-2519 VREQTSLHDK
+2519 
-2529 IKQQQEQQQEML
+2529 QQEVRVLLMELVNLALQNKSLGKTAKDMQQEVRVLLMEL
-2541 RRRLDKSRGKKEMQA
+2541 VNMALQNKSLGKTA
-2556 KEIMDMSERQKKE
+2556 KD
-2569 YHKTKTE
+2569 
-2576 ERDRQLQQMQ
+2576 MQ
-2586 QKIAKSKHRA
+2586 Q
-2596 RSRSPNNMGASPIPE
+2596 E
-2611 DQE
+2611 V

>member
-22 TSHQVLEFCQSI
+22 TLHQVLEFCQSI

-128 PGEQV
+128 PDEQV

-162 LIKRQSTHQSD
+162 LIKRQSRHQSD
-173 TINKL
+173 RVNKL

-197 NAQRRRNKWDRQGLE
+197 NAQRRRNKWDKQGLE

-225 TTSTKSKD
+225 TTSTKPKD

-243 MTQKYDKLKPKLL
+243 MTQKYDKLKSKLL
-256 WEMAKMSAAMES
+256 WEMAKMSSAMES
-268 DRHEIFQQ
+268 DRQEIFQQ
-276 LSREEKQYSREG
+276 LCREEKQYSREG

-312 GEVKSYDLKRK
+312 GEVRSHDLKRR
-323 EQAEKKRETLR
+323 EQAEKKRETLG
-334 QQGMKEQDI
+334 QQGMKEHDI
-343 DKAIQTEYQGVI
+343 NKAIQTEYQGVI

-366 NLIERF
+366 HLIERF
-372 KLEKEETMMAVKSR
+372 KLEKEETMMVVKSR

-431 SPKGNDWDRN
+431 STKGNDWDRN

-540 NSDDTQ
+540 NSDDTKN
-546 HLHQILTEAVALYC
+546 LHQILTEAVALYC

-570 ASIVTDNVVAECV
+570 ANIVTDNVVSECV

-645 DYVDALD
+645 DYIDALD

-683 KKHIKEKEKEERK
+683 KKYIKEKEKEERK

-711 PKSKSLPSL
+711 PKSKALPSL

-742 QNQADEPPAEK
+742 QNQDEPPADK

-772 ALLIWLKSTSTKQL
+772 SLLIWLNSTSTKQL

-796 LLKLETFCAQLEEDF
+796 LLKLETFCAQLENDF
-811 EVSALSVGLIERL
+811 EVSALGVGLIERL
-824 IAALQNRHPK
+824 IAALQNRHPR

-842 AMRRTRLRFANL
+842 AMRRTRLRLANL

-861 KKEKSL
+861 KKEQSF

-887 RHLDEREQLLKYLQ
+887 RHNDEREQLLKYLQ

-916 ADERKTRLAELQT
+916 ADERKSRLAELQT

-954 ISAIGR
+954 ISAISR

-1002 TKLEE
+1002 NRLEE

-1013 QGTVHNVFDILT
+1013 QGIVHNVFDILT

-1032 EDELI
+1032 EDELT
-1037 MALEKK
+1037 MALQEK

-1062 ESWDKMTEKDKLV
+1062 ESWDKIAEKDKL
-1075 KQAHLKGQVKDMI
+1075 LKLANLKEQVKDLI

-1100 DVITLEKSVRSLM
+1100 DVIALEKSVRALM
-1113 GIHRHQFLQKALGD
+1113 GIHRHQFLQKVLGD

-1147 RNQGEV
+1147 RNQEEV

-1163 GSMFMD
+1163 GSMFID

-1199 VMGLAERQQATG
+1199 VMGLAERQQVIG
-1211 KPKLVDDRQRIEMV
+1211 KPRLVDDRQRIEMV
-1225 SIATMQNFKQGRFLK
+1225 AIATMQSFMQGRLLK

-1246 EVMRGPGKHL
+1246 EVMRGPGKHV
-1256 MMESVI
+1256 MMESAI
-1262 VLLDRSHQD
+1262 ILLDRSHQD

-1279 LTSPQKPDVV
+1279 LTAPQKSDVV

-1324 TIYSEGVII
+1324 TIYSEGLII

-1348 EVDDEILHKMLLA
+1348 EVDDEVLHKMLLA

-1366 QNCDAEKVI
+1366 QNCDAEKVL
-1375 QSFIEEGQDFI
+1375 QSLMEEGQDFI
-1386 KLQTK
+1386 KLQMK

-1396 RNEVRENIAIVLLTS
+1396 RNEVRENISIVLLTS
-1411 ETCDSSSNEETEIL
+1411 ETCDSSSNEETELL

-1443 LMKQLGETEW
+1443 LMRQLGETEW

-1516 LHRRKQRLASGMSEK
+1516 LHRRKQRLASGMSEQ

-1626 NQDDERQRQER
+1626 NQEDERQRQER

-1650 GKKLPPELETVTD
+1650 GKKLTPELETVTD
-1663 MEDKSSLQDSVG
+1663 MEDKSSLQESVG
-1675 ELIDRRHRQE
+1675 ELIDKRHREE

-1695 ATTDPNRQS
+1695 ATIDPNRQS
-1704 VAAMTEG
+1704 VAAMTEE
-1711 ERQENLERIRLM
+1711 ERQENLERIRQM

-1737 QADLLK
+1737 QTDLLK

-1755 QMRTDGLDVSDDK
+1755 QLRTEGLDVSDDK

-1774 VDFEEKQNEQKM
+1774 TDLEEKQNEQKL
-1786 VQGKE
+1786 VSKE

-1798 VDVLSDLQEIQ
+1798 VQVLSDLQEIQ
-1809 DGESKFLLTDL
+1809 DGESKYLLTDL

-1836 KTLDNGHHDNVSSVV
+1836 KTLDNGNHDNVSSVV
-1851 LGDDDVTITSDDSDV
+1851 LGDDDVTTTSDDSDV
-1866 TEEQIKKAVEQKY
+1866 TEDQIKKAVEQKY
-1879 DILKGKLLEATLIMQ
+1879 DILRGKLLEATLIMQ

-1902 LTEKEREK
+1902 LSEKERQK

-1921 LRQEGKNDEATTLF
+1921 LRQEGKNDEATALF

-1963 REERKKELQKE
+1963 REQRKKELQKE
-1974 REEQGLPTDDA
+1974 REAQGLPIDDA
-1985 EIDKLLDEEESEA
+1985 EIDKLLDEEETEA

-2058 DSVAL
+2058 DSAAL

-2147 TEERELMMELV
+2147 TEERELLMELV

-2166 LGKTANGMQQEELK
+2166 LGKTAKDMQQEELK
-2180 AELSKLEQDHSK
+2180 TELSKLEQDHSK

-2202 SMDDSTITPKEEN
+2202 SIDDSFITQKEED
-2215 KHLKDVANNRK
+2215 KHLEDVANNRK
-2226 EQTKLLSEALVYRM
+2226 NQTKLLSEALVYRM

-2255 SDQIKEE
+2255 SEQIKEE

-2291 AEDLNNLK
+2291 AEDLKNLK

-2318 FQLSSQEDDD
+2318 FQLSSQDDDD
-2328 DSDESTQDA
+2328 DSDESTQEA
-2337 IEKRREILE
+2337 IEKRKQVLE
-2346 KEIAE
+2346 KEYKE
-2351 ERKAKLQEAM
+2351 EREAKIQEAM
-2361 SAKMAGEEIDI
+2361 RAKMAGEEIDI

-2391 EELAKQK
+2391 EELAKQR
-2398 QALKDKINKKKRKG
+2398 QALKDKINAKKRKG

-2419 IEAYHIL
+2419 IEAYHLL

-2433 EKSKQAVDGEKSR
+2433 EKSKEAVDGEKSR

-2457 RKEERIRLKQE
+2457 RKEERMRLKKE
-2468 AGMHVSEEESNSRP
+2468 AGMIVSEEESNSRP
-2482 STVDSKKTPPLFAL
+2482 STVDSKGPPLFN
-2496 HREKTVVNVD
+2496 REKTVVNVD

-2541 RRRLDKSRGKKEMQA
+2541 KRRLDKSRGRKEMQA

-2586 QKIAKSKHRA
+2586 QRISKHRA

-2611 DQE
+2611 DQLSDSDY